1 MAEDEKLKKIML
13 NAKKL
18 AQKNQSVQQQ
28 PESKTTQEPE
38 KEEIKEKI
46 KEEPKNESI
55 KKEEKAEEF
64 PYALNFQLTEEEL
77 LDYYLDDKFS
87 KTFHIKD
94 RYSFSLR
101 LSNTIENLL
110 FQLVLSYL
118 LNKKDAYINV
128 ATFNILRLF
137 ISLRFTLL
145 DINGEKIYQPV
156 DKKYREDLLNMLYSM
171 GLNEESNAKTISELK
186 NEKMDEFLDDF
197 YENDLKPYIN
207 LFAEKPSMLMNIIGD
222 TNAKLNKMLQQ
233 TDVIKNF

>member
-1 MAEDEKLKKIML
+1 MAEDENLKKIML

-18 AQKNQSVQQQ
+18 AQKSQSDQQQ
-28 PESKTTQEPE
+28 PGTETVQKLE
-38 KEEIKEKI
+38 KEEIKEKPK
-46 KEEPKNESI
+46 KEVI

-118 LNKKDAYINV
+118 LHKEDAYINM

-171 GLNEESNAKTISELK
+171 GLSEDSKPNSVMELK
-186 NEKMDEFLDDF
+186 NKKMDEFLDDF

>member
-1 MAEDEKLKKIML
+1 MAEDENLKKIML

-18 AQKNQSVQQQ
+18 VQKSQ
-28 PESKTTQEPE
+28 PDLQKSESESTQESK
-38 KEEIKEKI
+38 KEEIKE
-46 KEEPKNESI
+46 EPKEKSI

-64 PYALNFQLTEEEL
+64 PYALNFELTEDEL

-118 LNKKDAYINV
+118 LRKEDAYINM

-145 DINGEKIYQPV
+145 DINGEKVYQPV

-171 GLNEESNAKTISELK
+171 GLNEESDSKTILEAK
-186 NEKMDEFLDDF
+186 NKKMDEFLDDF
-197 YENDLKPYIN
+197 YENDLKHYIN
-207 LFAEKPSMLMNIIGD
+207 LFAEKPPMLMNIIGD
-222 TNAKLNKMLQQ
+222 TNAKLNQMIQKK
-233 TDVIKNF
+233 DIIKNF